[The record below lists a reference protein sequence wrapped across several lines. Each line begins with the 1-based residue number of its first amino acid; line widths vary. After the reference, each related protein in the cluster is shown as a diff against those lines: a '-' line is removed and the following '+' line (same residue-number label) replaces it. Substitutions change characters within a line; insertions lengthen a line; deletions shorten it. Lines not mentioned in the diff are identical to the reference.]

1 MVIRGCIWDRP
12 GNQWEQQSTMIS
24 ASPVIGSEPLRAGM
38 ARHFFVAMAALVILT
53 VFAGFAPSFYLRSAF
68 HPDHELSILLHVHGL
83 VFSAW
88 IILFLVQTVLI
99 AKGSRRLHQRL
110 GWFTVGVAVLMLLLV
125 GGATVEQMRRG
136 LPVEASATNI
146 SLNLFGA
153 IMFGVP
159 VIGAIYYRK
168 RPDWHKRFMLCAT
181 LALLGAPILR
191 LILLSP
197 NVEFSTAV
205 ILGFVFLDLLFLP
218 CFAYDLLIRGRIHP
232 AFTYALTLFIAS
244 EITMANLPSWGPWLH
259 FSRAVQHL
267 LS

>member
-1 MVIRGCIWDRP
+1 
-12 GNQWEQQSTMIS
+12 MIS
-24 ASPVIGSEPLRAGM
+24 ALPVIGPEPLKTGM
-38 ARHFFVAMAALVILT
+38 KRHFFVAMAALVILT

-68 HPDHELSILLHVHGL
+68 RPDRELSILLHIHGL

-88 IILFLVQTVLI
+88 IILFFVQTVLI
-99 AKGSRRLHQRL
+99 ARGSRTLHQRL
-110 GWFTVGVAVLMLLLV
+110 GWFAVGVAVVMLLLV

-136 LPVEASATNI
+136 LPVEDAATDI

-159 VIGAIYYRK
+159 VISAIYCRK

-191 LILLSP
+191 LILLTT
-197 NVEFSTAV
+197 NIEFSTAI
-205 ILGFVFLDLLFLP
+205 ILGFVFLDLFFLP
-218 CFAYDLLIRGRIHP
+218 CFAYDLLTRGRIHP
-232 AFTYALTLFIAS
+232 AYTYALTLFIVS
-244 EITMANLPSWGPWLH
+244 EITMSNLPSWGPWLH

-267 LS
+267 VA